1 MGKIL
6 LFPGGVLL
14 RHGAWEKSC
23 GYMRCWRRAGSES
36 GTLPGVVYIILCFCP
51 YQPKHHRILQTKP
64 VPMHRHFFLVYFLH
78 GRHAFTIQSLYD
90 TDDVIYSPGSVLNWL
105 EIGRQGNVFTKKVFG
120 LL

>member
-1 MGKIL
+1 MR
-6 LFPGGVLL
+6 GVSLVL
-14 RHGAWEKSC
+14 CRGC
-23 GYMRCWRRAGSES
+23 VYNFVF
-36 GTLPGVVYIILCFCP
+36 LPLPAETPSYSADKTSSYAP
-51 YQPKHHRILQTKP
+51 S
-64 VPMHRHFFLVYFLH
+64 FFLVYFLH